1 MKVAMKNVAIIL
13 SGCGVYDGSEI
24 HETVLTQLAL
34 ARHGA
39 NVTCAAPNIKQAHVF
54 DHLAGEV
61 SEGETRNVLTEAA
74 RLARGEII
82 NVSELDVNAQDAV
95 IFPGGFGAAKN
106 LCNLA
111 FEGAS
116 YSVEPAV
123 EALVKQAHAAGKAI
137 GFICISP
144 AVAAAV
150 LGAEQ
155 VEITIGND
163 LETAGALQS
172 KGAHHVNC
180 PADDI
185 VVDPVRRVVSTPA
198 FMLAKN
204 LLEVEAGINKLVAKV
219 LEMA

>member
-1 MKVAMKNVAIIL
+1 MKNVAIIL

-123 EALVKQAHAAGKAI
+123 EALVKQAHAADKAI
-137 GFICISP
+137 GFISVPVGGMSLCRTMLPQYSTSSP
-144 AVAAAV
+144 FR
-150 LGAEQ
+150 
-155 VEITIGND
+155 D
-163 LETAGALQS
+163 
-172 KGAHHVNC
+172 
-180 PADDI
+180 
-185 VVDPVRRVVSTPA
+185 
-198 FMLAKN
+198 F
-204 LLEVEAGINKLVAKV
+204 
-219 LEMA
+219 EMATHMINASTTTSGA